1 MKYLLALFMLVSVA
15 FAGDACLVKSNLS
28 SAQDTLYSVKV
39 TGSMSADLAC
49 VTNTQLKNFLIADSG
64 YPACMNNLKV
74 TKELVDTLVLR
85 GKYADSSYIYA
96 KTSATVGN
104 MAIDTLKKVLAYT
117 STIDSNSRKIRTLT
131 EEKLKRCEDATPSL
145 VQQAVALTGAFAVG
159 FLAALL
165 VVVAVK

>member
-1 MKYLLALFMLVSVA
+1 MKFIGALLLLVSVA
-15 FAGDACLVKSNLS
+15 FAGDMCLVKNNLS
-28 SAQDTLYSVKV
+28 GGQDTMYSVKI

-49 VTNTQLKNFLIADSG
+49 ITNKQLKNFLISDSG
-64 YPACMNNLKV
+64 YPACMNKLKG
-74 TKELVDTLVLR
+74 TQELVDTLVLR
-85 GKYADSSYIYA
+85 GRYADSSYIYA
-96 KTSATVGN
+96 KTSATAGN

-117 STIDSNSRKIRTLT
+117 ATIDSNSKQIRALT

>member
-1 MKYLLALFMLVSVA
+1 MKLIMALFIMVSAA
-15 FAGDACLVKSNLS
+15 FAGDACSVKGNLS
-28 SAQDTLYSVKV
+28 GGQDTLFSVKV

-49 VTNTQLKNFLIADSG
+49 VTNTQLKNFLISDSG
-64 YPACMNNLKV
+64 YPACMNSLKLN
-74 TKELVDTLVLR
+74 KELVDTLTLR
-85 GKYADSSYIYA
+85 NKYSDSSYFYA

-117 STIDSNSRKIRTLT
+117 AVIDSNSKHIRALT
-131 EEKLKRCEDATPSL
+131 EDKLKRCEDATPSL
-145 VQQAVALTGAFAVG
+145 VQQAMALTGAFAVG